1 MKTLLPFAVVLLV
14 TMCSCT
20 DQSEEITP
28 NTFNTPASAY
38 NSGYADGDADGYND
52 GY

>member
-1 MKTLLPFAVVLLV
+1 MKTLSPLAVVLLLIL
-14 TMCSCT
+14 SGCT
-20 DQSEEITP
+20 DQSEDIQPVKSET
-28 NTFNTPASAY
+28 TGAY